1 MADDSVATQLRDKVK
16 LLCCLFIPPALDQD
30 VQYVAILIHCAP
42 KVTETSVDLEE
53 HFVEMP
59 YVAGTRRLVT

>member
-1 MADDSVATQLRDKVK
+1 M
-16 LLCCLFIPPALDQD
+16 ALDQY

-42 KVTETSVDLEE
+42 EIMEVAVDHEE

-59 YVAGTRRLVT
+59 YVTRAWRFVT